1 MIQEIQSQWNEMP
14 EKDIALICS
23 KYKISRPTARRYIQ
37 MPAEEI
43 QGMDRPRKS
52 KHSAGRRGNAY
63 VNIIYKMMRDGH
75 TDDTIYF
82 YLRHAGIPQPPYGF
96 ICHV

>member
-14 EKDIALICS
+14 EKDITLICS

-52 KHSAGRRGNAY
+52 KHSAGQKKGTFHENAGGLLSGRCY
-63 VNIIYKMMRDGH
+63 CNKKG
-75 TDDTIYF
+75 
-82 YLRHAGIPQPPYGF
+82 
-96 ICHV
+96 